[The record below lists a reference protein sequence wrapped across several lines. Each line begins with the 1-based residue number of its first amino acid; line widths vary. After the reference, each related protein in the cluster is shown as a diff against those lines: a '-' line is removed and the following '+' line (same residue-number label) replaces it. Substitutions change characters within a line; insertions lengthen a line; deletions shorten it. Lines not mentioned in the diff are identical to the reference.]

1 MQLTLDNRKAM
12 KRRDFLNSTFAVS
25 LVLPAYASFNPLSTV
40 RPPHLKLSLNAY
52 SFNRALREG
61 SMSLD
66 DLLDFCA
73 QFPFD
78 AVDPTAYYFPGYP
91 QVPEDAF
98 LYDFKRKAF
107 AQGLAISG
115 TGVRND
121 YTLAD
126 NSARKADLQ
135 LVEKW
140 IVAAAKMGAPT
151 LRVFA
156 GREINDRSA
165 WKKAWPRLIDG
176 LKASADFGG
185 KHGVMVNLQNHYEYL
200 KTADE
205 VEAVIQEVNHPW
217 LGLMLDIGSL
227 RNQPYQEVR
236 QLVPYARSWQV
247 KGNVYRNGKAEK
259 TDISRI
265 VKIASSAGY
274 RGYFLLETLGEG
286 DPKVKVR
293 KLLDEAQ
300 LALQV

>member
-1 MQLTLDNRKAM
+1 M
-12 KRRDFLNSTFAVS
+12 KRRYFLNRTLAASLLLPVYPSTRQPMADK
-25 LVLPAYASFNPLSTV
+25 PA
-40 RPPHLKLSLNAY
+40 HLKLSLNAF
-52 SFNRALREG
+52 SFNEALRNG

-73 QFPFD
+73 ELPFD

-91 QVPEDAF
+91 QVPDDAF

-107 AQGLAISG
+107 ERGLAISG

-121 YTLAD
+121 YAQAD
-126 NSARKADLQ
+126 AAARTSDMQ
-135 LVEKW
+135 LVEEW
-140 IVAAAKMGAPT
+140 VIAAAKMGTPS

-156 GREINDRSA
+156 GKEISDRSA

-185 KHGVMVNLQNHYEYL
+185 KHGVMINLQNHYEYL

-205 VEAVIQEVNHPW
+205 VEAVMQEVNHPW

-227 RNQPYQEVR
+227 RGQPYEEIK
-236 QLVPYARSWQV
+236 QLAPYARSWQV
-247 KGNVYRNGKAEK
+247 KEQVYRNGNAEK
-259 TDISRI
+259 TDIARI
-265 VKIASSAGY
+265 VQIARDAGY
-274 RGYFLLETLGEG
+274 RGYFPLETLGEG

-293 KLLDEAQ
+293 KLLEEAK
-300 LALQV
+300 LALQH

>member
-1 MQLTLDNRKAM
+1 M
-12 KRRDFLNSTFAVS
+12 KRRDFLNSTFAAG
-25 LVLPAYASFNPLSTV
+25 LVLPAYASFVPPIAA

-52 SFNRALREG
+52 SFNQALREG

-73 QFPFD
+73 ELPFD
-78 AVDPTAYYFPGYP
+78 AVDPTAYYFPDYP
-91 QVPEDAF
+91 QVPDDTF
-98 LYDFKRKAF
+98 LYDYKRKAF
-107 AQGLAISG
+107 ERGLAISG

-126 NSARKADLQ
+126 TTARKADLK
-135 LVEKW
+135 LVKNW
-140 IVAAAKMGAPT
+140 VIAAAKMGTPS

-156 GREINDRSA
+156 GKKIDDRST

-185 KHGVMVNLQNHYEYL
+185 KYGVMINLQNHYEYL

-205 VEAVIQEVNHPW
+205 VEAVMQEVNHPW

-227 RNQPYQEVR
+227 RDRPYAEIR
-236 QLVPYARSWQV
+236 QLAPYARSWQV
-247 KGNVYRNGKAEK
+247 KEQVYRNGKAEK
-259 TDISRI
+259 TDIGRI
-265 VKIASSAGY
+265 VQIARDAGY
-274 RGYFLLETLGEG
+274 RGYFPLETLGEG

-293 KLLDEAQ
+293 RLLKEAQ